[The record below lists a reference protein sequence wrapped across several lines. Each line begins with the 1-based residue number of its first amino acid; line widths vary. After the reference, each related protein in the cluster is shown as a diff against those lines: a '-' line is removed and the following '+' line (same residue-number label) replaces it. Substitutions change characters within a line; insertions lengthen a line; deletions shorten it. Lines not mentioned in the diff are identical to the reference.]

1 MCQGLNLLHWEWSSQ
16 PLQGMMTHPLTQGT
30 TGSLDPGTYA
40 DIAQTFVARYLS
52 MSPGIPSNVV
62 RAMCPGRNSFGK
74 SFHEEV
80 AQIPRI
86 GFCLRGILFCA
97 LYLHFLSLQVTFV
110 QLLLG
115 MTACWSRT
123 QSHKRLCSYHD
134 DFLASSFGL

>member
-1 MCQGLNLLHWEWSSQ
+1 MAQTPTIGL
-16 PLQGMMTHPLTQGT
+16 MTHPVTQGT

-52 MSPGIPSNVV
+52 MSPGIPQ
-62 RAMCPGRNSFGK
+62 GFNSTNSMITVMLSGPCAQ
-74 SFHEEV
+74 EEIVSASLSMQV

-86 GFCLRGILFCA
+86 GFCLTGILFCA
-97 LYLHFLSLQVTFV
+97 LYLHFPSLQVTFV

-134 DFLASSFGL
+134 DFLASSFG